1 MAMLKFYIQIY
12 MNLMFRE
19 IYIFNMPMLSFE
31 YDISKIY
38 IDYSKRNNFFVDMKF
53 LEKSA
58 FFYQM

>member
-1 MAMLKFYIQIY
+1 
-12 MNLMFRE
+12 MNLMFRQ

>member
-38 IDYSKRNNFFVDMKF
+38 IDYSK
-53 LEKSA
+53 
-58 FFYQM
+58 